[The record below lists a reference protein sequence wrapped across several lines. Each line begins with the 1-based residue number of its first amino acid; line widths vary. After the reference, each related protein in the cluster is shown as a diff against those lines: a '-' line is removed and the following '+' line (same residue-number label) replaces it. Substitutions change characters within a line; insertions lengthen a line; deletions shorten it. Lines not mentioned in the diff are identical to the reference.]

1 MRPSADERG
10 VATIELAVIFPVTL
24 LIVFAIIQFGVWY
37 HASDVAKAAA
47 QEGVR
52 AERVEG
58 GTGQAGVDRANQILA
73 GSGLKLSFLE
83 SLIGDRRIV
92 PFRDQEVARIEVT
105 GTCLRIVPIP
115 GLSLPVRAVAESP
128 VERFRTP

>member
-58 GTGQAGVDRANQILA
+58 GTGQAGVDRANQILDDNA
-73 GSGLKLSFLE
+73 RSI
-83 SLIGDRRIV
+83 IGDRRIV

-105 GTCLRIVPIP
+105 GTCVRIVPIP
-115 GLSLPVRAVAESP
+115 ELSLPVHAVAESP
-128 VERFRTP
+128 VERFRAP